1 MEKYDGLRPKDLK
14 YTGELG
20 VEVGD
25 WRGDASGT
33 RGDVGSLREVGGSEG
48 AGALGAGG
56 GRGCLRGRL
65 DGRCPG
71 S

>member
-48 AGALGAGG
+48 QNP
-56 GRGCLRGRL
+56 R
-65 DGRCPG
+65 
-71 S
+71 